1 MKNVFLNIGSNIGNR
16 RLNISKA
23 VRAIEREFGYFELSH
38 TVESKPEGFMSPN
51 VFMNVGMMILTD
63 LEPTELLRKIQEIE
77 KEISPASHR
86 DSDGNYIDRAIDID
100 IIAIDENVIESEEL
114 TVPHPRMH
122 ERRFV
127 LEPMAEIA
135 SGWVHPK
142 LGKRPFEL
150 LLELQRKKEESD

>member
-1 MKNVFLNIGSNIGNR
+1 MNVFLNIGSNLGNR

-23 VRAIEREFGYFELSH
+23 VRALEREFGYFELSH

-51 VFMNVGMMILTD
+51 IFMNVGMMILTD
-63 LEPTELLRKIQEIE
+63 LEPSELLRKIQAIE
-77 KEISPASHR
+77 REISPAAHR
-86 DSDGNYIDRAIDID
+86 DEKGNYIDRTIDID
-100 IIAIDENVIESEEL
+100 IIAIDEKVIESEEL

-127 LEPMAEIA
+127 LEPMVEIA

-142 LGKRPFEL
+142 LGKRPLEL
-150 LLELQRKKEESD
+150 LAELQKNKEESD